1 MRMHG
6 RAAQVAGVAAT
17 RPALW
22 QGTPHAGRRHYRLM
36 RDHLTPVPQSLLKQL
51 VQMPEV
57 ATCASTTTPLPPNPS
72 GPHTSGVACISGVAC
87 TALRDPAGSVL
98 LMTDG
103 KTTASSRARCVWH
116 RAPSRRGSSA

>member
-1 MRMHG
+1 MHG

-36 RDHLTPVPQSLLKQL
+36 RDHLTPVPQSLLTQL

-57 ATCASTTTPLPPNPS
+57 ASTPNPFRS
-72 GPHTSGVACISGVAC
+72 CTFGVACISGVAC
-87 TALRDPAGSVL
+87 TALRGPAGL
-98 LMTDG
+98 CRQ
-103 KTTASSRARCVWH
+103 RADD
-116 RAPSRRGSSA
+116 